1 VTVDALP
8 VRQARNRTL
17 IMLVLD
23 TSSSMR
29 QTGAIDEL
37 NDALQKWCAEL
48 RGNDALQMSG
58 EIAMITFGKDHVV
71 AVDPSGQA
79 TGQARRPFV
88 PLRQFHPPELAADGL
103 TPMVEAIQYA
113 LEVLSVRKS
122 ELTAEGLGLAY
133 RPMVYLITDGVPTDL
148 QGNRT
153 DRWRDVA
160 AMLRQHEAG
169 KHLLFFAL
177 GVRGADQEVLRG
189 LAPQSWYLLGD
200 TDFSKVLRLVS
211 TSIGSAQAESRDA
224 PAEAVYEHFQRDN
237 KKNEEMRRWLD
248 EEGASSDGR

>member
-1 VTVDALP
+1 MTIDALP

-17 IMLVLD
+17 IVLILD
-23 TSSSMR
+23 TSSSMGH
-29 QTGAIDEL
+29 TGAIGEL

-48 RGNDALQMSG
+48 RGNDALQMAG
-58 EIAMITFGKDHVV
+58 EIAMITFGKDHVM
-71 AVDPSGQA
+71 AVDPSGRVGGH
-79 TGQARRPFV
+79 TPRPFV
-88 PLRQFHPPELAADGL
+88 PLRDFDPPELQSGGV

-113 LEVLSVRKS
+113 LEVLSVRKR

-133 RPMVYLITDGVPTDL
+133 RPMLHLITDGVPTDEK
-148 QGNRT
+148 GNRT

-160 AMLRQHEAG
+160 AVLRQHEAG

-177 GVRGADQEVLRG
+177 GVRGADQEVLSG
-189 LAPQSWYLLGD
+189 LAPKAWYLLGD
-200 TDFSKVLRLVS
+200 TNFGKVLRLVS

-224 PAEAVYEHFQRDN
+224 PAEIIYDHFQRDN

-248 EEGASSDGR
+248 DEGVSSDGR

>member
-1 VTVDALP
+1 MTVDALP

-17 IMLVLD
+17 ITLVLD

-37 NDALQKWCAEL
+37 NDALRKWCEEL
-48 RGNDALQMSG
+48 RGNDSLQMSG
-58 EIAMITFGKDHVV
+58 EIAMITFGKDHVR
-71 AVDPSGQA
+71 AIDPSGRIGGN
-79 TGQARRPFV
+79 TPRPYV
-88 PLRQFHPPELAADGL
+88 PLRDFDPPRLEADGV

-113 LEVLSVRKS
+113 LEVLSVRRN
-122 ELTAEGLGLAY
+122 ELTSEGVGLAY
-133 RPMVYLITDGVPTDL
+133 RPMLHLITDGVPTDPH
-148 QGNRT
+148 GNRT

-177 GVRGADQEVLRG
+177 GVRGADQEVLTG
-189 LAPQSWYLLGD
+189 LAPKAWYLLED

-224 PAEAVYEHFQRDN
+224 PADVIYDHFQRDN
-237 KKNEEMRRWLD
+237 RKNEEMRRWL
-248 EEGASSDGR
+248 EREGAADDG